1 AQYRKLLVTNRVEEF
16 DLAQENNS
24 NITSVDIL
32 DAITFVNEKK
42 TGILPNFEESES
54 DRDQDDIINDDI
66 KRIALELQDMIDKLN
81 LQDPIIAEKFIYID
95 DEIPIEE
102 LSDEEIIAAVKSN
115 LEKDNNIE
123 EDDELE
129 LNLITNKEALSS
141 LEKVVQ
147 YFKNLPDNISINY
160 TELKVLSSLK
170 SKINKNIQ
178 DSAKQSTL
186 DNFM

>member
-1 AQYRKLLVTNRVEEF
+1 AQYRKFLVTNRVEEF
-16 DLAQENNS
+16 DLAQENNF

-32 DAITFVNEKK
+32 DAIITIDHYWKK
-42 TGILPNFEESES
+42 TGILPNFEE
-54 DRDQDDIINDDI
+54 N
-66 KRIALELQDMIDKLN
+66 
-81 LQDPIIAEKFIYID
+81 PITAEKFIYID
-95 DEIPIEE
+95 DEVPIEE
-102 LSDEEIIAAVKSN
+102 LSVEEIIAAVKSS

-141 LEKVVQ
+141 LKKVVQ
-147 YFKNLPDNISINY
+147 YFKNPPDNILINY